1 MYRKRYDGHINLRTV
16 EVFSQFAQEN
26 GFHPVSLAIAW
37 VASHPVVTAPIIGAR
52 NIEQLEPALASL
64 DVVMSAEL
72 RETISGFSR
81 PPALPTDREEER
93 I

>member
-1 MYRKRYDGHINLRTV
+1 MEI
-16 EVFSQFAQEN
+16 FSHFAQEN
-26 GFHPVSLAIAW
+26 GHHPVSLASAW

-52 NIEQLEPALASL
+52 NTEQLEPALASL
-64 DVVMSAEL
+64 DLVMSAEL

-93 I
+93 K